1 VKAPQICFAALL
13 LAGPI
18 FGSGHAEAADRH
30 HGNRGQDQGQNGERS
45 ASLSIEFSVSD
56 RDAIRDYYRERPSAN
71 HCPPGLAKKNN
82 GCLPPGQAKKWA
94 KGRPLP
100 RDVVYHDLPGD
111 LSIRLNAPVG
121 HRYVR
126 IASDIVLL
134 AMGTGMVLD
143 AIEDLGRL

>member
-1 VKAPQICFAALL
+1 M
-13 LAGPI
+13 LAGSI
-18 FGSGHAEAADRH
+18 FDPGHAEAADRN
-30 HGNRGQDQGQNGERS
+30 HGNRGQENGQTSAERS
-45 ASLSIEFSVSD
+45 ASLSIEFSLSD
-56 RDAIRDYYRERPSAN
+56 RNAIRDYYQERPSAN

-100 RDVVYHDLPGD
+100 RDVVYHELPGD
-111 LSIRLNAPVG
+111 LSIRLNAPAG

-126 IASDIVLL
+126 IASDIVML
-134 AMGTGMVLD
+134 AVGTGLVLD